1 MFASDCAV
9 GVKRMT
15 LDSIHE
21 EMAKPS
27 LSNSIHQLRAVAGI
41 CNAGQFDAASAHLP
55 LNDRKINGDA
65 TDQAILRLAEHIG
78 PVSEL
83 RQMWTR
89 KFELAFNSKNK
100 FMITVLS
107 LAEQQGLSLA
117 LSAQEAQAFNQ
128 ENDL

>member
-1 MFASDCAV
+1 MSASDCAV

-15 LDSIHE
+15 LDSIQE
-21 EMAKPS
+21 ELAKPS
-27 LSNSIHQLRAVAGI
+27 LSNYIDQLRAITGI

-55 LNDRKINGDA
+55 LNERKINGDA
-65 TDQAILRLAEHIG
+65 TDQAILRFSEYIG

-83 RQMWTR
+83 RKMWTM

-107 LAEQQGLSLA
+107 LAEKQGLNVA

-128 ENDL
+128 DTDL

>member
-1 MFASDCAV
+1 
-9 GVKRMT
+9 MT

-107 LAEQQGLSLA
+107 LTKQQGLSVA

>member
-1 MFASDCAV
+1 MFASDCAI

-15 LDSIHE
+15 LGSIHE
-21 EMAKPS
+21 ELGKPS
-27 LSNSIHQLRAVAGI
+27 LSNSIDQLRAVAGI

-55 LNDRKINGDA
+55 LSDRKINGDA
-65 TDQAILRLAEHIG
+65 TDQAILRLSEHIG

-83 RQMWTR
+83 RQMWTK

-107 LAEQQGLSLA
+107 LAEQQGLNVA
-117 LSAQEAQAFNQ
+117 LPPQEALAFNP

>member
-1 MFASDCAV
+1 
-9 GVKRMT
+9 MT

-21 EMAKPS
+21 ELAKPP
-27 LSNSIHQLRAVAGI
+27 LSNYIDQLRAVTGI

-65 TDQAILRLAEHIG
+65 TDQAILRLSEHIG

-83 RQMWTR
+83 RQMWTM

-107 LAEQQGLSLA
+107 LAEQRGLNVA
-117 LSAQEAQAFNQ
+117 LSAQEAQAFSQ
-128 ENDL
+128 DTDL

>member
-15 LDSIHE
+15 LDSILE

-27 LSNSIHQLRAVAGI
+27 LSNYIDQIRAVAGI
-41 CNAGQFDAASAHLP
+41 CNAGQFDAASVHLP

-65 TDQAILRLAEHIG
+65 TDQAILRLSEYIG

-83 RQMWTR
+83 RQMWTT

-107 LAEQQGLSLA
+107 LAERQGLNAA

-128 ENDL
+128 DTDL

>member
-1 MFASDCAV
+1 MSASDCAV

-15 LDSIHE
+15 LDSIQE
-21 EMAKPS
+21 ELAKPS
-27 LSNSIHQLRAVAGI
+27 LSNYIDQLRAITGI

-55 LNDRKINGDA
+55 LNERKINGDA
-65 TDQAILRLAEHIG
+65 TDQAILRFSEYIG

-83 RQMWTR
+83 RKMWTM

-107 LAEQQGLSLA
+107 LAEQQGLNVA

-128 ENDL
+128 DTDL

>member
-1 MFASDCAV
+1 
-9 GVKRMT
+9 MT
-15 LDSIHE
+15 LDSIQE
-21 EMAKPS
+21 ELAKPS
-27 LSNSIHQLRAVAGI
+27 LSNYIDQLRAITGI

-55 LNDRKINGDA
+55 LNERKINGDA
-65 TDQAILRLAEHIG
+65 TDQAILRFSEYIG

-83 RQMWTR
+83 RKMWTM

-107 LAEQQGLSLA
+107 LAEQQGLNVA

-128 ENDL
+128 DTDL

>member
-1 MFASDCAV
+1 
-9 GVKRMT
+9 MT

-21 EMAKPS
+21 ELAKPS
-27 LSNSIHQLRAVAGI
+27 LSNYIGQLRAVAGI
-41 CNAGQFDAASAHLP
+41 CNAGQFDAASVHLP

-65 TDQAILRLAEHIG
+65 TDQAILRLSEHIG

-83 RQMWTR
+83 RQMWTT

-107 LAEQQGLSLA
+107 LAERQGLNVA

-128 ENDL
+128 DTDL

>member
-1 MFASDCAV
+1 MFVSNCAV

-107 LAEQQGLSLA
+107 FAEQQGLSVA

>member
-1 MFASDCAV
+1 
-9 GVKRMT
+9 MT
-15 LDSIHE
+15 LDSILE

-27 LSNSIHQLRAVAGI
+27 LSNYIDQIRAVAGI
-41 CNAGQFDAASAHLP
+41 CNAGQFDAASVHLP

-65 TDQAILRLAEHIG
+65 TDQAILRLSEYIG

-83 RQMWTR
+83 RQMWTT

-107 LAEQQGLSLA
+107 LAERQGLNAA

-128 ENDL
+128 DTDL